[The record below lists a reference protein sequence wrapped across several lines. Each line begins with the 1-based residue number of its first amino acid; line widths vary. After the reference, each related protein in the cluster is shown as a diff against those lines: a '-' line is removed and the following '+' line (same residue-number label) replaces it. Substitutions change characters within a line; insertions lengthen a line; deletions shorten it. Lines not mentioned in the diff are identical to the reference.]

1 MIKVLVLATSRKTRG
16 GVTSV
21 VKAHEQGEQWKKYH
35 CKWIETHR
43 DNGLLVKFLMVIPAF
58 IQYVFL
64 LPFYDL
70 VHIHTSEP
78 PSALRKVVF
87 MWLAK
92 VWRKKTIVHFHSFS
106 PETTIRSRFACLYRY
121 LFGKADRVVVL
132 SEYWKRE
139 VMKEV
144 PSAKVDVIYNPCL
157 AEVKELAAGC
167 VEYKGASP
175 KTHTILYAGTVNHRK
190 GYADMVKAFAKIA
203 KKHADW
209 LIVFAGNG
217 EIEQGKALAESLGI
231 GNQTKWLGW
240 VRGEEKDKAFREA
253 TIFCLPSYAEGFPMS
268 VLDAWSYGLPV
279 ITTPV
284 GGIPDVAKDGEN
296 MLLFEPGDVDALTG
310 CMERMITDKELRD
323 RISMASLGFSRGMFN
338 ISTINNEIENLYKK
352 IVKINNYN

>member
-1 MIKVLVLATSRKTRG
+1 M
-16 GVTSV
+16 

-43 DNGLLVKFLMVIPAF
+43 DNGLLMKFLMVVPAF
-58 IQYVFL
+58 IKYVFL

-87 MWLAK
+87 MWWAK
-92 VWRKKTIVHFHSFS
+92 MWRKKTIVHFHSFS

-139 VMKEV
+139 VKKEV

-157 AEVKELAAGC
+157 AEVKVLAAGC

-175 KTHTILYAGTVNHRK
+175 KIHSILYAGTVNQRK

-203 KKHADW
+203 KNHPDW
-209 LIVFAGNG
+209 QIVFAGNG
-217 EIEQGKALAESLGI
+217 EIEHGKALAESLGI
-231 GNQTKWLGW
+231 SNQTKWLGW
-240 VRGEEKDKAFREA
+240 IRGEEKDKAFREA
-253 TIFCLPSYAEGFPMS
+253 MIFCLPSYAEGFPMS

-296 MLLFEPGDVDALTG
+296 MLLFTPGDVAALAE
-310 CMERMITDKELRD
+310 CMERMISDKELRD
-323 RISMASLGFSRGMFN
+323 RISRASLEFARHTFN
-338 ISTINNEIENLYKK
+338 VESIGEEVGQLYENILNN
-352 IVKINNYN
+352 